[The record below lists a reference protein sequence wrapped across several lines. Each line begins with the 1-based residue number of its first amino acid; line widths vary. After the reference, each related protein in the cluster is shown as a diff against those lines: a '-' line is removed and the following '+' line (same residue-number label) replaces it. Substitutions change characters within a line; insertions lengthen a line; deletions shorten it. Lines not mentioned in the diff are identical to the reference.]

1 MAKFVLFHILKHEVG
16 LVASLRSIQISVAV
30 VVSVLPAGQ
39 HGPGNLPTHQQ
50 ANQSTSGVFRQI
62 TSSLVVHPDYI
73 LNVGND
79 GLPSASEQPSW
90 LQKKDILAV
99 DGRRKDAVLSVVR
112 VDGGTSSLLVHPDY
126 ILNAG
131 NDGLPLASEQPSWL
145 QKKDILVVDARRKD
159 AVLSVVRVD
168 GGPKLSQGPNVSWRY
183 IEFSLKYPA

>member
-1 MAKFVLFHILKHEVG
+1 M
-16 LVASLRSIQISVAV
+16 SQIYTNICCCCY
-30 VVSVLPAGQ
+30 SVLPAGQ
-39 HGPGNLPTHQQ
+39 HGPGNPATHQQ
-50 ANQSTSGVFRQI
+50 AKQSTSAVFRQI
-62 TSSLVVHPDYI
+62 TSSLLVHPDI
-73 LNVGND
+73 LNAGND
-79 GLPSASEQPSW
+79 GLPLASERPSW

-168 GGPKLSQGPNVSWRY
+168 GGPKLSQGPNGSWRY
-183 IEFSLKYPA
+183 IEFFLKYPA